1 MPIAKSSNMNK
12 KTVVITG
19 ASSGLGKATALAF
32 ARKGWWVAVADINQE
47 RGDETVEEIKALGSQ
62 AFFKHCNVA
71 NSEDIQALHD
81 RCLEEWTQIDV
92 LINNAGIVSAL
103 GTIDRV
109 PMVEWQRA
117 MDINLMGVVRGC
129 SIFTRTFKEQG
140 GGHIVNIASIAGLI
154 TIPTMTSY
162 SASKAAVVSLSEMLR
177 AELKHKNIGV
187 TVVCPSLFRTN
198 LSESLMNAKEGQQ
211 EVIDRE
217 MEKSTVTADDI
228 AEKIVTAVKNNQFML
243 LPHKTSWLHW
253 GLKRLSP
260 NLYQWVITRK

>member
-1 MPIAKSSNMNK
+1 MNN

-32 ARKGWWVAVADINQE
+32 ARRGWQIAVADINQE
-47 RGDETVEEIKALGSQ
+47 RGDEAVEEIKALGSQ
-62 AFFKHCNVA
+62 AFFQHCNVTK
-71 NSEDIQALHD
+71 SEDIQALHD
-81 RCLEEWTQIDV
+81 RCLEEWPQIDV

-103 GTIDRV
+103 GAIDKV

-129 SIFTRTFKEQG
+129 SIFARTFKEQG
-140 GGHIVNIASIAGLI
+140 AGHIVNIASIAGLI
-154 TIPTMTSY
+154 TIPGMGSY
-162 SASKAAVVSLSEMLR
+162 SASKAAVVSVSEMLR

-211 EVIDRE
+211 EVIDQQ
-217 MEKSTVTADDI
+217 MEKSSMTAEDI
-228 AEKIVTAVKNNQFML
+228 AEKIVSAVKANQFML
-243 LPHKTSWLHW
+243 LPHKTSWFHW
-253 GLKRLSP
+253 GVKRVSP
-260 NLYQWVITRK
+260 SLYQWLITRR

>member
-1 MPIAKSSNMNK
+1 MNN

-32 ARKGWWVAVADINQE
+32 ARRGWQIAVADINQE
-47 RGDETVEEIKALGSQ
+47 RGDEAVEEIKALGSQ
-62 AFFKHCNVA
+62 AFFQHCNVTK
-71 NSEDIQALHD
+71 SEDIQALHD
-81 RCLEEWTQIDV
+81 RCLEEWPQIDV

-103 GTIDRV
+103 GAIDKV

-129 SIFTRTFKEQG
+129 SIFARTFKEQG
-140 GGHIVNIASIAGLI
+140 AGHIVNIASIAGLI
-154 TIPTMTSY
+154 TIPGMGSY
-162 SASKAAVVSLSEMLR
+162 SASKAAVVSVSEMLR

-211 EVIDRE
+211 EVIDQQ
-217 MEKSTVTADDI
+217 MEKSSMTAEDI
-228 AEKIVTAVKNNQFML
+228 AEKIVSAVKSNQFML
-243 LPHKTSWLHW
+243 LPHKTSWFHW
-253 GLKRLSP
+253 GVKRLSP
-260 NLYQWVITRK
+260 SLYQWLITRR

>member
-1 MPIAKSSNMNK
+1 MNN

-32 ARKGWWVAVADINQE
+32 ARRGWQIAVADINQE
-47 RGDETVEEIKALGSQ
+47 RGDEAVEEIKALGSQ
-62 AFFKHCNVA
+62 AFFQHCNVTK
-71 NSEDIQALHD
+71 SEDIQALHD
-81 RCLEEWTQIDV
+81 RCLEEWPQIDV

-103 GTIDRV
+103 GAIDKV

-129 SIFTRTFKEQG
+129 SIFARTFKEQG
-140 GGHIVNIASIAGLI
+140 AGHIVNIASIAGLI
-154 TIPTMTSY
+154 TIPGMGSY
-162 SASKAAVVSLSEMLR
+162 SASKAAVVSVSEMLR

-211 EVIDRE
+211 EVIDQQ
-217 MEKSTVTADDI
+217 MEKSSMTAEDI
-228 AEKIVTAVKNNQFML
+228 AEKIVSAVKANQFML
-243 LPHKTSWLHW
+243 LPHKTSWFHW
-253 GLKRLSP
+253 GVKRLSP
-260 NLYQWVITRK
+260 SLYQWLITRR

>member
-1 MPIAKSSNMNK
+1 MNN

-47 RGDETVEEIKALGSQ
+47 RGDEAVEEIKALGSQ
-62 AFFKHCNVA
+62 AFFQHCNVTK
-71 NSEDIQALHD
+71 SEDIQALHD
-81 RCLEEWTQIDV
+81 RCLEEWPQIDV

-103 GTIDRV
+103 GAIDRV

-140 GGHIVNIASIAGLI
+140 CGHIVNIASIAGLI
-154 TIPTMTSY
+154 TVPGMTSY

-177 AELKHKNIGV
+177 AELKHKKIGV

-217 MEKSTVTADDI
+217 MEKSSMTAEDI
-228 AEKIVTAVKNNQFML
+228 AEKIVSAVKANQFML
-243 LPHKTSWLHW
+243 LPHKISWLHW

>member
-1 MPIAKSSNMNK
+1 MNK
-12 KTVVITG
+12 KNVVITG

-32 ARKGWWVAVADINQE
+32 ARQGWQIAVADINQE
-47 RGDETVEEIKALGSQ
+47 RGDEAVEEIKALGSQ
-62 AFFKHCNVA
+62 AFFHHCNVA
-71 NSEDIQALHD
+71 KSEDIQALHD
-81 RCLEEWTQIDV
+81 RCLQEWDQIDV

-103 GTIDRV
+103 GSIDKV

-129 SIFTRTFKEQG
+129 SIFSRTFKEQG
-140 GGHIVNIASIAGLI
+140 AGHIVNIASIAGLI
-154 TIPTMTSY
+154 TIPGMSSY

-217 MEKSTVTADDI
+217 MEKSTLTAEDI
-228 AEKIVTAVKNNQFML
+228 AEKIVTAVKTNQFML
-243 LPHKTSWLHW
+243 LPHKISWLYW

-260 NLYQWVITRK
+260 NLYQRLIARKK

>member
-1 MPIAKSSNMNK
+1 MNN

-32 ARKGWWVAVADINQE
+32 ARQGWQIAVADINQE
-47 RGDETVEEIKALGSQ
+47 RGDEAVEEIKALGSQ
-62 AFFKHCNVA
+62 AFFHYCNVA
-71 NSEDIQALHD
+71 KSEDIQVLHD

-103 GTIDRV
+103 GAIDRV

-129 SIFTRTFKEQG
+129 SIFARTFKEQG
-140 GGHIVNIASIAGLI
+140 AGHIVNIASIAGLI
-154 TIPTMTSY
+154 TIPGMGSY
-162 SASKAAVVSLSEMLR
+162 SASKAAVVSVSEMLR

-211 EVIDRE
+211 EVIDQQ
-217 MEKSTVTADDI
+217 MEKSSMTAEDI
-228 AEKIVTAVKNNQFML
+228 AEKIVSAVKANQFML
-243 LPHKTSWLHW
+243 LPHKTSWFHW
-253 GLKRLSP
+253 GVKRLSP
-260 NLYQWVITRK
+260 SLYQWLITRR

>member
-1 MPIAKSSNMNK
+1 MNN

-32 ARKGWWVAVADINQE
+32 ARRGWQIAVADINQE
-47 RGDETVEEIKALGSQ
+47 RGDKAVEEIKALGSQ
-62 AFFKHCNVA
+62 AFFQHCNVTK
-71 NSEDIQALHD
+71 SEDIQALHD
-81 RCLEEWTQIDV
+81 RCLEEWPQIDV

-103 GTIDRV
+103 GAIDKV

-129 SIFTRTFKEQG
+129 SIFARTFKEQG
-140 GGHIVNIASIAGLI
+140 AGHIVNIASIAGLI
-154 TIPTMTSY
+154 TIPGMGSY
-162 SASKAAVVSLSEMLR
+162 SASKAAVVSVSEMLR

-211 EVIDRE
+211 EVIDQQ
-217 MEKSTVTADDI
+217 MEKSSMTAEDI
-228 AEKIVTAVKNNQFML
+228 AEKIVSAVKANQFML
-243 LPHKTSWLHW
+243 LPHKTSWFHW
-253 GLKRLSP
+253 GVKRLSP
-260 NLYQWVITRK
+260 SLYQWLITRR